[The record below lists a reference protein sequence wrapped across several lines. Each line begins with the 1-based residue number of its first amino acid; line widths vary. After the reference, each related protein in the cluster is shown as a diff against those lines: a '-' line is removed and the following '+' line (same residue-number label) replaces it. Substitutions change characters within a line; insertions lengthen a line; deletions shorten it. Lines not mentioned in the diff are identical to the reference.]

1 MSTSVGQV
9 MMLPAPASAYETT
22 EELAATIQERC
33 RQPINSLQ
41 IAALLESAGI
51 TDAIAQRR
59 YGYQDV
65 FTLAEWVRQDLRPAT
80 TPELAP
86 ATLPPDNARERIS
99 DFARGPLTMGPILFL
114 SFIIMSYQEFGQWQN
129 QQVLLLGLAMLS
141 SLLVTSGFVQAAS
154 RKGSGYL
161 SQGYVRAAG
170 RIVGLIL
177 GLSLLMVLL
186 LAGVGTAVLLLTGWL
201 PLNDIALLVVAYIT
215 LSCLWLVAAVLFLLQ
230 QVYWYGLG
238 LGVGVGL
245 SYLTLRVGA
254 RYPLPLQQV
263 LLLAT
268 VMGLS
273 GLLLTTAWISWRAFR
288 QRALAS
294 HVGQQRIILPTSRH
308 LTVNLA
314 PYFCY
319 GVLYVLLIIVGHVPG
334 WLGRVEDGVQ
344 MVAVSTT
351 EVGLTLALGGY
362 ILVGGVAEHTMRR
375 FWKRVKAYQE
385 RTPGEKPELFNQNLG
400 RFFRREQRVY
410 LQALV
415 FCTGLVLG
423 VTLLLV
429 AWLAR
434 LGRDPLGWTPATL
447 TTFVL
452 GLVGYGVMAW
462 GIFNCMFMITLSRP
476 GKAITAVSIAI
487 LITLAI
493 GLPTSRLLGYHY
505 SGIGMVAG
513 SLAFTLFSA
522 RQLRQLWTRADYYY
536 YASF

>member
-1 MSTSVGQV
+1 
-9 MMLPAPASAYETT
+9 
-22 EELAATIQERC
+22 
-33 RQPINSLQ
+33 
-41 IAALLESAGI
+41 
-51 TDAIAQRR
+51 
-59 YGYQDV
+59 
-65 FTLAEWVRQDLRPAT
+65 
-80 TPELAP
+80 
-86 ATLPPDNARERIS
+86 
-99 DFARGPLTMGPILFL
+99 MGPILFL

-201 PLNDIALLVVAYIT
+201 PLNDIALLVVAYVT